1 MTCISSAGLTP
12 KRCYSCS
19 NQTLFCE
26 SYGTFHIH
34 VESRYHCT
42 IWVFP
47 ATCHAKE
54 RRYHARLSPLPA
66 SLDPRALQ
74 GENEKRAYDFSTQ
87 TLHHARL
94 STANHTARAIVRSS
108 KVQKRSDHGF
118 LAKANGPEPNTLQQP
133 RVRNRGSSAH
143 MSECILSLSFAC
155 VYDAWC
161 KTPLLTT

>member
-1 MTCISSAGLTP
+1 MTCISSAALTH
-12 KRCYSCS
+12 KRCCLCR

-26 SYGTFHIH
+26 SSGTFHIR

-54 RRYHARLSPLPA
+54 KSYYHARSSPLPA

-87 TLHHARL
+87 TLHHARW
-94 STANHTARAIVRSS
+94 STANHAARAIVRSS

-118 LAKANGPEPNTLQQP
+118 VAKANGPEPNTLQQP
-133 RVRNRGSSAH
+133 RVHNSSSSAH
-143 MSECILSLSFAC
+143 MSEYNFISIFCLCIRRI
-155 VYDAWC
+155 V
-161 KTPLLTT
+161 